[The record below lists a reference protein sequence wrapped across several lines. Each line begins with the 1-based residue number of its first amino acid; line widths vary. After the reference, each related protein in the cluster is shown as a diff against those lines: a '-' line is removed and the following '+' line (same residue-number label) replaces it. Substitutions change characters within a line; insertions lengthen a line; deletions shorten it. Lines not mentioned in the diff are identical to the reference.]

1 MNQLTK
7 GKIRSGRRATEPV
20 QVLRPAD
27 PPVQSLPSGLKQINS
42 QNWKA
47 ILIRE
52 KNLSVKSSLNIQVRD
67 IAAIYDSYNCGIIW
81 KFGHCRPWPTKRQGF
96 RSPTAH
102 EWYLLDKL
110 LFHQVR
116 GLRSNQELCCEGSEE
131 EEMPGEMPTR
141 GAQGLGILL
150 NKFNQS
156 QINFGK
162 YQPVIGKL
170 RHLQWGDTRW
180 SADGLESSIQLE
192 TSFEI
197 YFQVIFFQ
205 NSEPGEAKAR
215 GRRIEVESNWSHL
228 LFPVD
233 F

>member
-1 MNQLTK
+1 M
-7 GKIRSGRRATEPV
+7 
-20 QVLRPAD
+20 
-27 PPVQSLPSGLKQINS
+27 
-42 QNWKA
+42 
-47 ILIRE
+47 
-52 KNLSVKSSLNIQVRD
+52 RD

-150 NKFNQS
+150 NKLNQS

-180 SADGLESSIQLE
+180 SADGLEKFNSTGDYLLNWLPSDLLSKFRTWWSKGQRTKNRSEIKLVSSFVSTWFWVLQAHWRQIINGALRTGLKVGCLE
-192 TSFEI
+192 PA
-197 YFQVIFFQ
+197 VM
-205 NSEPGEAKAR
+205 
-215 GRRIEVESNWSHL
+215 
-228 LFPVD
+228 
-233 F
+233 